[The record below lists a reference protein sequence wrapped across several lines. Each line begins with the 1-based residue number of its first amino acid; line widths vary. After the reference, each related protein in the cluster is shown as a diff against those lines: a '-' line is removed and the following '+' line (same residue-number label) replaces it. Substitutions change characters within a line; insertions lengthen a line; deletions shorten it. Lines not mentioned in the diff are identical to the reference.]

1 MLFVTVGSYQ
11 WEQITYSP
19 PVMLTSHGLR
29 GMDGEWSW
37 CKAREARE
45 GEGEGTGI
53 GMQNK

>member
-37 CKAREARE
+37 CKTREARE
-45 GEGEGTGI
+45 G
-53 GMQNK
+53 